1 MSDQQLRSVS
11 RQQQLLTVLGVVAL
25 LLVVSIVAGMLAPGR
40 DFLLVLRNI
49 LASVAILTGLFGL
62 LIYLARLL
70 GWWLPPAFQVTQEER
85 DQDWRLLALSLAI
98 IALPVIMLL
107 TQHLLFHS

>member
-1 MSDQQLRSVS
+1 M
-11 RQQQLLTVLGVVAL
+11 TGLGIVAL
-25 LLVVSIVAGMLAPGR
+25 LLVVSIIAGMLAPGR

-49 LASVAILTGLFGL
+49 LASIAILAGILGL
-62 LIYLARLL
+62 LIYLARRM
-70 GWWLPPAFQVTQEER
+70 GWWLPPALRVSQEER

-98 IALPVIMLL
+98 IALPLIMLL

>member
-11 RQQQLLTVLGVVAL
+11 RQQRLLTGLGIVAL
-25 LLVVSIVAGMLAPGR
+25 LLVVSIVAGMLAPGS
-40 DFLLVLRNI
+40 DFLLVLRNVLVSFAI
-49 LASVAILTGLFGL
+49 LAGLLGL

-70 GWWLPPAFQVTQEER
+70 GWWLPPALQVSQEER

-98 IALPVIMLL
+98 IALPVLMLL

>member
-11 RQQQLLTVLGVVAL
+11 RQQQLLTGLGVVAL
-25 LLVVSIVAGMLAPGR
+25 LLIASLVVGVLARGS

-49 LASVAILTGLFGL
+49 LASIAILAGLLGLF
-62 LIYLARLL
+62 IYLARRL
-70 GWWLPPAFQVTQEER
+70 GWWLPSALQVTQEER
-85 DQDWRLLALSLAI
+85 EQDWRLLALSLTI

>member
-11 RQQQLLTVLGVVAL
+11 RQQQLLTGLGVVAL
-25 LLVVSIVAGMLAPGR
+25 LLIASIVVGMLAPGR
-40 DFLLVLRNI
+40 DSLLVLRNI
-49 LASVAILTGLFGL
+49 FASIAILAGLLGLF
-62 LIYLARLL
+62 IYLARRL
-70 GWWLPPAFQVTQEER
+70 GWRLPSALQVTQEER
-85 DQDWRLLALSLAI
+85 DQDWRLLALSLTI